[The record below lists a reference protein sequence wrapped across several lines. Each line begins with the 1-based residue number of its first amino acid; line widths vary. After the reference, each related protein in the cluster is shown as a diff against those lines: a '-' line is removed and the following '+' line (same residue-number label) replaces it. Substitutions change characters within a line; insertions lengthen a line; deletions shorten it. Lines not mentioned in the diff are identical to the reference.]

1 MFFESKRILKST
13 ENTLNEEHNKVTV
26 MHRMLYIMFASLLL
40 SWLVIPGVWGEESV
54 QYLTKQA
61 MEECQE
67 GRRAN
72 KDSQTRQEHFN
83 RGRELAEKAVK
94 LDNQSAEAHF
104 ALFCSIGERMRSN
117 GEVLF
122 SVFEYGRM
130 MDALDQTLQL
140 NPKHTDALSSKGT
153 ILIEVPRLLGGD
165 PEKGEAML
173 RKVINDAPDSIN
185 ARMVVARSCADRGEH
200 QEAFDLAKKALEL
213 ARAAKREDL
222 LPEAEKTFSEI
233 QTKLA
238 SR

>member
-1 MFFESKRILKST
+1 MT
-13 ENTLNEEHNKVTV
+13 C
-26 MHRMLYIMFASLLL
+26 MHRILYIMFASLLL
-40 SWLVIPGVWGEESV
+40 SWLVIPGVWGQESV
-54 QYLTKQA
+54 QVLTKQA

-67 GRRAN
+67 GRRA
-72 KDSQTRQEHFN
+72 KDSQTRQVHFD
-83 RGRELAEKAVK
+83 RGRALAEKAVE
-94 LDNQSAEAHF
+94 LDSQSADAHF

-140 NPKHTDALSSKGT
+140 NPNHTDALSSKGT

-173 RKVINDAPDSIN
+173 RQVIKVAPDSIN
-185 ARMVVARSCADRGEH
+185 ARMVVARSCADRGEN